1 MLSRIYQA
9 SDATLA
15 PEKLRQRQRTLTA
28 PVRGVPVYVMLPLDT
43 VWLVER
49 DDSTQPLLIREKA
62 MEVGLEML
70 SRAGVDGVMI
80 DVWWGIAEHAG
91 PRRYDFSAYRKLF
104 EQVASKGLKVQAVM
118 SFHAG
123 ARGEKAGAGK
133 GRRGAGGG
141 GKGNATAGCGLLLRS
156 QPSHAAV
163 PSLMLSCFVLLQPA
177 TTWATAAASACRGG
191 CWRRVSATPT
201 SSLQTPAATATASAC
216 QWVAACSQCW
226 RGGRRCRRRRS
237 S

>member
-133 GRRGAGGG
+133 GRRGAGG
-141 GKGNATAGCGLLLRS
+141 AGRGMQRRAVGCCCEASRHMLLSHPSCSLALCCCSRQQRGRLLPH
-156 QPSHAAV
+156 QPAAV
-163 PSLMLSCFVLLQPA
+163 GA
-177 TTWATAAASACRGG
+177 GG
-191 CWRRVSATPT
+191 
-201 SSLQTPAATATASAC
+201 
-216 QWVAACSQCW
+216 
-226 RGGRRCRRRRS
+226 G
-237 S
+237 